1 MSEADTAAA
10 SQAPATEEQKH
21 DVEYASEE
29 TKNAVSIIYKRPAIN
44 QCNLR
49 CSKDALLRPTKTEN
63 ELVPRRA
70 YFLSFPPLRQ
80 KSMEERDY

>member
-49 CSKDALLRPTKTEN
+49 CSKD
-63 ELVPRRA
+63 
-70 YFLSFPPLRQ
+70 
-80 KSMEERDY
+80 D

>member
-1 MSEADTAAA
+1 MSETENAAA
-10 SQAPATEEQKH
+10 GQAPATEEQKH

-44 QCNLR
+44 QCKLR
-49 CSKDALLRPTKTEN
+49 CSKDALLRHTKTEN
-63 ELVPRRA
+63 ELVLRRA

-80 KSMEERDY
+80 KSIEEIDY